1 MTTRRPR
8 NLPAFNKPELE
19 AINNRLQAANI
30 PSSSREM
37 IMRSLNAAAN
47 PQVETPEFGI
57 QALPPERRRIAEQS
71 AQETGE
77 IFSFTNNVVIGFSEQ
92 SEYNEALV
100 SARENGRDSLSWE
113 FVAALLLAYFLFPKE
128 QQTALFDSILK
139 AYVASWQNAVA
150 EQAARYGCRGA
161 RIGNP
166 PRDSLSQMREWAT
179 RDSDSITAT
188 YDKEAQNALR
198 KLYDGNPLGNVAYF
212 LNGMAQ
218 WASTRQQRK
227 NLTIGIQNAQA
238 GYQLGLQDFHVN
250 NRLQTK
256 YAFSGAPPIC
266 PICVRLYSLGHVDY
280 QTMVSNSAPVH
291 PNCPHYWVSVNTYQI
306 DCATMWVGV

>member
-57 QALPPERRRIAEQS
+57 QALPTERRRIAEQS

-77 IFSFTNNVVIGFSEQ
+77 IFSFTNNVVIDYAEQ
-92 SEYNEALV
+92 SDYNEAL
-100 SARENGRDSLSWE
+100 ANAKAEGKDSLSWE
-113 FVAALLLAYFLFPKE
+113 LVAALFLAYFLFPKAQE
-128 QQTALFDSILK
+128 ASLFDSILN
-139 AYVASWQNAVA
+139 AYVAAWSSAIA

-161 RIGNP
+161 VIGNP
-166 PRDSLSQMREWAT
+166 PRASLNQMREWAK
-179 RDSDSITAT
+179 RDSDSIIST
-188 YDKEAQNALR
+188 YDKEAQSALR
-198 KLYDGNPLGNVAYF
+198 KLYDANSLGAIAYY
-212 LNGMAQ
+212 LSGMAQ

-227 NLTIGIQNAQA
+227 NLTIGINNAQR

-250 NRLQTK
+250 NKLETK

-266 PICVRLYSLGHVDY
+266 PICVKLYSLGHVDY

-291 PNCPHYWVSVNTYQI
+291 PACPHYWVSVNTYRI
-306 DCATMWVGV
+306 DCATIWTGV